1 MSTPAAADAPPFDFS
16 RRLTGPNLFFT
27 VPGAVLDVPA
37 AWPVDAAREADWRAR
52 VLDACSALHWPMPQL
67 AVRRHAA
74 GVSLALSAPVDQLLA
89 ATSVNEWAWMDA
101 LGLPWTPDGPG
112 GPAEDG
118 DDEPSPQPEPIA
130 DRNTAFATL
139 ADASRSERSPALV
152 ALIDATRRHRL
163 PVVMDDT
170 DFTIGSGSGAYTWPL
185 AALPAPPDVPWPTCH
200 AVPTALITG
209 TNGKTTTVRLLAAIA
224 AEAGLRSGH
233 SSTAGLFVDRQCVHP
248 GDYSGPA
255 GARAILRDPRVEIAV
270 LETARGG
277 MLRRGLALDRV
288 DAAIVT
294 NLSADHFGEYGITDL
309 QGLADAKLIVA
320 HAIDEHGLLVLNAD
334 DPVLRERGPRLRA
347 PLAWFAQ
354 DDDDPLLAAHRDR
367 GHATCGLRVTHG
379 VTSSGTH
386 MHLRHPARGIDAD
399 LGDVAAMP
407 LTLRGHARYNVANL
421 MGAALVATALKLPLA
436 ALIATFARFGAQHT
450 DNPGRLQTWQRPGGI
465 TVWLDYAHNPD
476 GLRGLLAA
484 ATAHRPTRLILVLG
498 QAGNRA
504 DAEIRDLA
512 AAAASFHPAHVV
524 LKDIAGM
531 ERGRAPGEV
540 AAILR
545 KALIEGGV
553 PAQAI
558 TFHSLEADAARAALA
573 AAREGDGVV
582 LPIHGPAALA
592 EVAAWLDATTAAA

>member
-1 MSTPAAADAPPFDFS
+1 MTVPAGADPAPFDFS
-16 RRLTGPNLFFT
+16 RRLTGANLFFA

-37 AWPVDAAREADWRAR
+37 EWPVDAAREAGWRAR
-52 VLDACSALHWPMPQL
+52 VLAACAALGWPMPRL
-67 AVRRHAA
+67 VVRRHAA
-74 GVSLALSAPVDQLLA
+74 GASLALSAPVDQLLT

-112 GPAEDG
+112 GSAEDS
-118 DDEPSPQPEPIA
+118 DDEQSPQPEPIA
-130 DRNTAFATL
+130 DRDTAFATL
-139 ADASRSERSPALV
+139 ADASREERSPALV
-152 ALIDATRRHRL
+152 ALLDAAHSRRL

-170 DFTIGSGSGAYTWPL
+170 DFTIGSGTGARTWPL
-185 AALPAPPDVPWPTCH
+185 AALPAVSDVPWPRCH

-224 AEAGLRSGH
+224 AAAGLRSGH
-233 SSTAGLFVDRQCVHP
+233 SSTAGLFVDGQCVHP

-255 GARAILRDPRVEIAV
+255 GARAILRDPRVEMAV

-277 MLRRGLALDRV
+277 MLRRGLAIERA

-294 NLSADHFGEYGITDL
+294 NLSADHFGEYGIDDL
-309 QGLADAKLIVA
+309 QGVADAKLIVA

-334 DPVLRERGPRLRA
+334 DPVLRERGPHLRA

-354 DDDDPLLAAHRDR
+354 DDDDPLLAAHRER
-367 GHATCGLRVTHG
+367 GQPTCGLRVSGT
-379 VTSSGTH
+379 GTH

-399 LGDVAAMP
+399 LGNVAAMP
-407 LTLRGHARYNVANL
+407 LTLAGHAHYNVANL
-421 MGAALVATALKLPLA
+421 MGAALVASALKLPLA
-436 ALIATFARFGAQHT
+436 AIAATFARFGAQPA
-450 DNPGRLQTWQRPGGI
+450 DNPGRLQTWRLPGGI
-465 TVWLDYAHNPD
+465 SVFLDYAHNPD

-512 AAAASFHPAHVV
+512 ITAASFHPAQVV

-531 ERGRAPGEV
+531 ERGRAPGDV

-545 KALIEGGV
+545 EALIDGGV

-573 AAREGDGVV
+573 AAQPGDAVV
-582 LPIHGPAALA
+582 LTIHGPAAMV
-592 EVAAWLDATTAAA
+592 EVAATLDAKAAPA